1 MTRHSSI
8 IPIISDE
15 DTDSSCTESDTSW
28 MGPQNQLGLEPRR
41 DDEEIVDIDEEVVDE
56 VVVGE
61 EVALNKKGEIKHYE
75 AFQY

>member
-1 MTRHSSI
+1 
-8 IPIISDE
+8 
-15 DTDSSCTESDTSW
+15 

-75 AFQY
+75 AFQYWNFT